1 MPFVNV
7 KITRENGGATAEQK
21 EAIIAGMT
29 RVLVDV
35 LGRGE
40 KTTVVIIEEVVTDN
54 YGVGG
59 ESTTKRRA
67 RGIA

>member
-7 KITRENGGATAEQK
+7 KITRENGGATADQK
-21 EAIIAGMT
+21 QAIIAGVT
-29 RVLVDV
+29 KVLVDV

-40 KTTVVIIEEVVTDN
+40 KTTVVIIEEVDTDN

-59 ESTTKRRA
+59 ESTTSRRQK
-67 RGIA
+67 GIS